1 MSDDQ
6 KSPVDQALDL
16 FVFAPIGLLSMARE
30 QLPSLVERGRQR
42 IENQMVVAR
51 MMGEYA
57 VKQGREDA
65 EKAVR
70 DVVDRVSPPPP
81 APVVRSDPA
90 PAPEPAPAAAPAAST
105 DAPAA
110 SPAPATN
117 GSSPASSEAPTAPR
131 PDAGHL
137 AIPGYD
143 TLSASQVVPRLA
155 GLAPAELED
164 VRAYEASTR
173 GRRTILNK
181 VAQLQAASKA

>member
-42 IENQMVVAR
+42 LGNQMVVAR

-70 DVVDRVSPPPP
+70 DVVDRMSPPAP
-81 APVVRSDPA
+81 APVVR
-90 PAPEPAPAAAPAAST
+90 PEPAPA
-105 DAPAA
+105 
-110 SPAPATN
+110 APATN
-117 GSSPASSEAPTAPR
+117 GSSPAPASGPTEAPTAPR

-155 GLAPAELED
+155 GLAPAELEE

-181 VAQLQAASKA
+181 VAQIQAASKA